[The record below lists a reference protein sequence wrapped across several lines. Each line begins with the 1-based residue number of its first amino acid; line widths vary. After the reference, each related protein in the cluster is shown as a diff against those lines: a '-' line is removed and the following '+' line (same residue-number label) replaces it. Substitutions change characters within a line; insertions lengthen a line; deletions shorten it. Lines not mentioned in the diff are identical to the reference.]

1 MTHIEHIDKEKH
13 AAKTLELFNR
23 EKDGSVRSACQSIS
37 AGVSSEQVREGLV
50 RRIKSRMEDVI
61 FEHLKRTGDV
71 RGSYRHS
78 YTMGYLRT
86 VRSEPRKSE
95 VPSQYRDIEKILPN
109 FQELVDTVLVEAGKL
124 RMISAIEEVTKAA
137 QEESS
142 VVSSNK

>member
-1 MTHIEHIDKEKH
+1 MTHIGHIDKEVH
-13 AAKTLELFNR
+13 AAKTLELFNK
-23 EKDGSVRSACQSIS
+23 EKDGFVRSACHGYI
-37 AGVSSEQVREGLV
+37 AGVAPEQMRAELV
-50 RRIKSRMEDVI
+50 RKIKSRMEDVI

-109 FQELVDTVLVEAGKL
+109 FQELVDSVLVEAGKL
-124 RMISAIEEVTKAA
+124 RMISAIEEATKEAL
-137 QEESS
+137 EET
-142 VVSSNK
+142 